1 MTAVIATIAL
11 GVACLI
17 AVEGLR
23 WTFRPAAKRLRLI
36 KKMKKIE
43 GR

>member
-1 MTAVIATIAL
+1 MTEVIATIAL
-11 GVACLI
+11 GVAFVLV
-17 AVEGLR
+17 VEGLR
-23 WTFRPAAKRLRLI
+23 WAFRPAAKRLRLI

>member
-1 MTAVIATIAL
+1 MTVAIAPIVIAVAL
-11 GVACLI
+11 LLAI
-17 AVEGLR
+17 EALR

-36 KKMKKIE
+36 KKMKKIG